1 MKATLLQGAI
11 PGAASDAPEFITNIL
26 RASADYSPIGKNLAE
41 TILLWNE
48 RSRCICGYQPEKA
61 VGKANFSMLRNSE
74 GVWDGKGQTII
85 ETFSE
90 CPNGEGMSPGRRGTR
105 HLGRSQVLAIP
116 SVPLLDN
123 AGGCVPQ
130 PDGCGT

>member
-26 RASADYSPIGKNLAE
+26 RASADYSP
-41 TILLWNE
+41 
-48 RSRCICGYQPEKA
+48 S
-61 VGKANFSMLRNSE
+61 GKAKFSMLRNAE

-90 CPNGEGMSPGRRGTR
+90 CPNGEEMSPGRRGTR

-123 AGGCVPQ
+123 AGGCVRQ